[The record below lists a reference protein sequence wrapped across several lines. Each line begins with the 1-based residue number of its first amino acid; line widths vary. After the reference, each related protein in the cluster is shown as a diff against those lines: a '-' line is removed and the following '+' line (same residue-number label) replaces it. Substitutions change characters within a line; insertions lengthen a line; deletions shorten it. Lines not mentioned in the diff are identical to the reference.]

1 MLRKIATR
9 TTGIWRLYYALK
21 NEYQEYR
28 VSKPRKAL
36 VTKERTVHM
45 YAELW
50 HASSCVLEAGVLNQ
64 RCSSWQF
71 LSSAVLTAF
80 TFEAYLNH
88 VGPQVIA
95 CWASLERLP
104 PQAKFELLCET
115 LKVEF
120 PEGRGKRPLQ
130 TIDRLFEFRNN
141 MAHGR
146 SETLKPKPIIRD
158 VNDSLDS
165 YLGQRPLTA
174 WEQLIQDNVFAK
186 RAREDVEAVLNRLHN
201 ARPEPKEA
209 LFTFG
214 LGVHGATLIE
224 ES

>member
-1 MLRKIATR
+1 MYLGCRFYPCVYVEFSRIPLEKSGLHIFPCTINCQTR
-9 TTGIWRLYYALK
+9 
-21 NEYQEYR
+21 
-28 VSKPRKAL
+28 V
-36 VTKERTVHM
+36 
-45 YAELW
+45 
-50 HASSCVLEAGVLNQ
+50 EAGVLNQ
-64 RCSSWQF
+64 RGSSWQF

-146 SETLKPKPIIRD
+146 SETL
-158 VNDSLDS
+158 
-165 YLGQRPLTA
+165 
-174 WEQLIQDNVFAK
+174 
-186 RAREDVEAVLNRLHN
+186 
-201 ARPEPKEA
+201 
-209 LFTFG
+209 
-214 LGVHGATLIE
+214 
-224 ES
+224 